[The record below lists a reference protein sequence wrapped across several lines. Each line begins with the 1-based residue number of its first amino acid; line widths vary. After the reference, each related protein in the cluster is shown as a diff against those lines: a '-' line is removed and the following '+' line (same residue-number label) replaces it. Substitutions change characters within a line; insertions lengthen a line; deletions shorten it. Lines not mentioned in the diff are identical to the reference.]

1 MFNGW
6 TCSTLLGSLSH
17 LLGCYSS
24 LIESCEQI
32 IELDKYKEE
41 KQNLE
46 ENMKDKTISNVITL
60 RIRSVDLLDRLQ
72 EEFLISNL
80 ESFNEFL
87 NNKLSEIVFRKDN
100 DYEILDRLEKVADKV
115 NAIYEM
121 GKELYE
127 KQQ

>member
-1 MFNGW
+1 LFNGW
-6 TCSTLLGSLSH
+6 TSSTPLGSLM
-17 LLGCYSS
+17 LGCCPP
-24 LIESCEQI
+24 LIESCEKI

>member
-1 MFNGW
+1 MLGF
-6 TCSTLLGSLSH
+6 CSP
-17 LLGCYSS
+17 

-72 EEFLISNL
+72 EEFTISNL
-80 ESFNEFL
+80 DSFNEFL
-87 NNKLSEIVFRKDN
+87 NNKLSEVVFRKDN

-121 GKELYE
+121 EKELYE